1 MDLSNINED
10 ELLDELRRRNAMM
23 FFVACKTHTLQND
36 DAVSTAAKAKD
47 ITQLGRLIQ
56 YSCEHLAAKTK
67 AKQSVI
73 IPSGTIIT
81 GGN

>member
-1 MDLSNINED
+1 MDLSNVNED
-10 ELLDELRRRNAMM
+10 ALIDELRKRNAMM
-23 FFVACKTHTLQND
+23 FFVACKTHTLQDD

-47 ITQLGRLIQ
+47 IAQLGRLIQ
-56 YSCEHLAAKTK
+56 YSCEHLAARSK

-73 IPSGTIIT
+73 VPSGTIIT